1 MAIYVDK
8 YEPDHKG
15 IAEFLVSSQL
25 ADAVRQGAED
35 VAAEANRT
43 RASRKLDY
51 YVERGPDVIVTRNGN
66 PRVSERVRCDHPAAA
81 AIEFGSG
88 TGNWRDGDTSRP
100 QGGGNQPYRTLGKA
114 GAKYDD
120 GIEGL

>member
-1 MAIYVDK
+1 MPIYVDRFK
-8 YEPDHKG
+8 PDHKG
-15 IAEFLVSSQL
+15 IAEFLVSDQL
-25 ADAVRQGAED
+25 RDAVRQGAQD

-43 RASRKLDY
+43 RVSERLDY
-51 YVERGPDVIVTRNGN
+51 HVDRGPDVIVTRNGN
-66 PRVSERVRCDHPAAA
+66 PRVSEQVRCDDPAAA

-88 TGNWRDGDTSRP
+88 PGNWRGGERSRP
-100 QGGGNQPYRTLGKA
+100 QGGSNEPHRTLGKA